1 MTLLLIL
8 VVFCC
13 ALFFMLISCIKASIL
28 VQVLA
33 LFLFASIGCG
43 LIPYMLL
50 HPLQNNYRS
59 LPDPKWHKH
68 NTIILL
74 TGGATV
80 AIVTESAAWS
90 RVITAARLFNAC
102 KESNNGC
109 TLLISGGDVGDKGMS
124 LAENYQKALL
134 QSEISQDDIT
144 LETRSMNTW
153 QNAKF
158 TCDMLK
164 KNPHGQVI
172 LVSSA
177 YHLKRALL
185 DFAHFGIHAI
195 PAPAD
200 FLDIDIKALPTT
212 ENIESNDTV
221 LHEYLGLL
229 QYYLYYVWKSDA
241 VCQPQH

>member
-13 ALFFMLISCIKASIL
+13 AFFFLLIRRIKASIV

-33 LFLFASIGCG
+33 LFLFAGIGYG
-43 LIPYMLL
+43 LIPYLLL
-50 HPLQNNYRS
+50 HPLQNSYRS
-59 LPDPKWHKH
+59 LPEPKWHKH

-80 AIVTESAAWS
+80 AIVADSAAWS
-90 RVITAARLFNAC
+90 RVSAAAQLFKAC
-102 KESNNGC
+102 KDSHNGC
-109 TLLISGGDVGDKGMS
+109 TLLISGGDVGNKGMS
-124 LAENYQKALL
+124 LAENYQKALV
-134 QSEISQDDIT
+134 QSGISQDDIT
-144 LETRSMNTW
+144 LETRSLNTW
-153 QNAKF
+153 QNAEF
-158 TCDMLK
+158 TCGMLK

-177 YHLKRALL
+177 YHLKRGLM
-185 DFAHFGIHAI
+185 DFAHFGIYAI

-200 FLDIDIKALPTT
+200 FIDIETKLLPTT
-212 ENIESNDTV
+212 ENIESNDTA

-229 QYYLYYVWKSDA
+229 QYYLYYVWKSGQG
-241 VCQPQH
+241 CQ